1 MSLTIV
7 VDIDDLDT
15 EVQPVVDWLRTQE
28 GQINF
33 TEGIGKFAGDA
44 RLVNKLLTEC
54 IRGVQRERLW
64 KKKP

>member
-1 MSLTIV
+1 MSMTVV
-7 VDIDDLDT
+7 VDIDDLDA
-15 EVQPVVDWLRTQE
+15 EVKPVLDWLKTQG

-33 TEGIGKFAGDA
+33 IEGTRKFAGDA

-54 IRGVQRERLW
+54 IRSVQRERLW